1 VPRKKKEKAE
11 ILTTLMHR
19 DIFSRVSMEGSARN
33 CWEGKNPLCTKEQ
46 LSRWIKDNPALADD
60 IKSAQRMYETARRAR
75 TRRLTLDK
83 VEHILKHGLTKT
95 TKIRQT
101 RKRYIVNTDTN
112 QTFLVG
118 FEVIES
124 ETSVND
130 ELPISVLSG
139 LDKILN
145 GDRMP
150 VQDAIASLVDEGNLP
165 ESTLHEVSE
174 VVEQFQTKL
183 AGVISGKERSKS
195 QEVLRQTIEADCTE
209 L

>member
-1 VPRKKKEKAE
+1 MPRKKKESPPITK
-11 ILTTLMHR
+11 LMHR
-19 DIFSRVSMEGSARN
+19 DIYSRVSMEGSARK
-33 CWEGKNPLCTKEQ
+33 CWDHKNPLCTKEQ
-46 LSRWIKDNPALADD
+46 LSQWMRENPQLVDD
-60 IKSAQRMYETARRAR
+60 IKNAQRMHETARRAR
-75 TRRLTLDK
+75 VKRLTSDRL
-83 VEHILKHGLTKT
+83 EHILKHGKTTT

-145 GDRMP
+145 GNKMP
-150 VQDAIASLVDEGNLP
+150 MQDAIASIVDEGGLS

-195 QEVLRQTIEADCTE
+195 QEILRQTIEADCTE

>member
-1 VPRKKKEKAE
+1 
-11 ILTTLMHR
+11 
-19 DIFSRVSMEGSARN
+19 MEGSARK
-33 CWEGKNPLCTKEQ
+33 CWDHKNPLCTKEQ
-46 LSRWIKDNPALADD
+46 LSQWMRENPQLVDD
-60 IKSAQRMYETARRAR
+60 IKNAQRMHETARRAR
-75 TRRLTLDK
+75 VKRLTSDRL
-83 VEHILKHGLTKT
+83 EHILKHGKTTT

-145 GDRMP
+145 GNKMP
-150 VQDAIASLVDEGNLP
+150 MQDAIASIVDEGGLS

-195 QEVLRQTIEADCTE
+195 QEILRQTIEADCTE